1 MELHFSFCKM
11 LVAVGVNVEEVIL
24 DEAVNHWNA
33 EIQTS
38 HREQLGFRE
47 ERQALQAEGNVTKD
61 ENRKFSL
68 FL

>member
-38 HREQLGFRE
+38 HRE
-47 ERQALQAEGNVTKD
+47 
-61 ENRKFSL
+61 
-68 FL
+68 